1 MAKRIILARNVI
13 MMGVLITLAVAVISQ
28 IIVQSYT
35 SMTILIMVAIYSMAI
50 GLIAIV
56 TTNLLLRETVDISDA
71 VNEEADNL
79 FLYGGLGIIH
89 YDESRNIEWSSD
101 IFKSIGAFV
110 NGKKI
115 IEWQPK
121 LAKLFEN
128 QDETTIIDIRGHK
141 FEVYNDHSKR
151 ILYLKDITDFF
162 TLENDFFD
170 QQVCIIYLS
179 IDNYEDVFNS
189 LDERNA
195 TMLQSRLREMIVD
208 WADANDV
215 ALKQY
220 KEDTY
225 FGFFN
230 ERIYNKMVSDKFKI
244 IEDVNTL
251 ADDYDAVLS
260 LSMGIG
266 RQATAIREL
275 DDMAI
280 NAINLAR
287 SRGGAQVAV
296 KTKDEEVRYF
306 GGNLAIG
313 ESSSRIKA
321 RVIAQALKGLIKQA
335 KNIYI
340 MGHMVSDF
348 DSFGSSLA
356 FYKICRAF
364 SKNVHIIIDVNSL
377 EEKVL
382 PVYRDLIGD
391 PYYSDVFISPST
403 ALELNRNGTL
413 LINVDNHKPSL
424 AISKDVLQAV
434 KNRVVID
441 HHRRSEE
448 FVSAPVLTYLEPAAS
463 STVELSVELM
473 LYFKEE
479 ITLTEREA
487 TIMYTGLLIDTSFF
501 NNRVTSRTFEI
512 AATLKEMQADIKGAY
527 DLLQDDYQ
535 TVKTK
540 INIKSNSYL
549 YKENILI
556 AFADD
561 NQFITRTILA
571 QVGND
576 MMQISDIDAVFVVG
590 LTDDNEVAVSSRST
604 SNINVQVIC
613 ESLGGGGHFNM
624 AAAQL
629 ATSDIEKVL
638 GKLEKAIDN
647 YLEERNLEK

>member
-1 MAKRIILARNVI
+1 MAKRIILARNII

-35 SMTILIMVAIYSMAI
+35 SMTILIMVSIYSLAI
-50 GLIAIV
+50 SLLAIV
-56 TTNLLLRETVDISDA
+56 TANLLLRETVDIYEA
-71 VNEEADNL
+71 VNEEAENL

-115 IEWQPK
+115 TEWQPK
-121 LAKLFEN
+121 VAKLFEN

-151 ILYLKDITDFF
+151 ILYLKDITDLF

-170 QQVCIIYLS
+170 QQICIIYLS

-208 WADANDV
+208 WADANDI

-230 ERIYNKMVSDKFKI
+230 ERIYNKMISDKFKI
-244 IEDVNTL
+244 IDDVNRL
-251 ADDYDAVLS
+251 ADEYDAVLS
-260 LSMGIG
+260 LSIGIG

-306 GGNLAIG
+306 GGNMTVS

-321 RVIAQALKGLIKQA
+321 RVIAQALKGLITQA
-335 KNIYI
+335 SNIYI
-340 MGHMVSDF
+340 MGHIISDF

-356 FYKICRAF
+356 FYKICRTF
-364 SKNVHIIIDVNSL
+364 TKNVHIVIDSNSL

-382 PVYRDLIGD
+382 PVYRELIED
-391 PYYSDVFISPST
+391 PLYSEVFISPNT
-403 ALELNRNGTL
+403 AVEMNRNGTL

-448 FVSAPVLTYLEPAAS
+448 FVNAPVLTYLEPAAS
-463 STVELSVELM
+463 STVELAVELM

-479 ITLTEREA
+479 IKVTEREA

-501 NNRVTSRTFEI
+501 NNRVSSHTFEI

-527 DLLQDDYQ
+527 AMLQDDYK

-540 INIKSNSYL
+540 TGIKSNSYL
-549 YKENILI
+549 YKENVLI
-556 AFADD
+556 AFASE
-561 NQFITRTILA
+561 NQLVTRTTLA

-576 MMQISDIDAVFVVG
+576 MMQIAGIDAVFVVG
-590 LTDDNEVAVSSRST
+590 LDDENEVAVSARST
-604 SNINVQVIC
+604 PNINVQVIC
-613 ESLGGGGHFNM
+613 ESLGGGGHFTM
-624 AAAQL
+624 AAAQF
-629 ATSDIEKVL
+629 ATKDIEQVL
-638 GKLEKAIDN
+638 VKLENAIDN
-647 YLEERNLEK
+647 YLDERNVEA